1 MPRWLVW
8 LWSETLW
15 LRSSLLTVYQDQ
27 VLSRK
32 IHKYLME
39 IIFVGPPA
47 ELLEMFGI
55 SATNIVKAVN
65 EIIKM

>member
-1 MPRWLVW
+1 
-8 LWSETLW
+8 
-15 LRSSLLTVYQDQ
+15 
-27 VLSRK
+27 
-32 IHKYLME
+32 ME

-55 SATNIVKAVN
+55 SATSIVKAVN